1 MGVGTA
7 QRHPVQEEPAVV
19 ESAESGRIAERGCVG
34 KVAVLDEGG
43 VRYRRSNGWWFAEKR
58 VEPGTGPDLV
68 HLQMDSCHVRRVSED
83 LDAAGQSWVNKSRTP
98 SFNINIKDV

>member
-43 VRYRRSNGWWFAEKR
+43 VRYRRSNGW
-58 VEPGTGPDLV
+58 
-68 HLQMDSCHVRRVSED
+68 
-83 LDAAGQSWVNKSRTP
+83 
-98 SFNINIKDV
+98 